1 MDFSNLT
8 FDELLDAIR
17 SDSGYQTAQAKKEQ
31 KKQEQTAA
39 VITEP
44 APTPAEEPSP
54 VTESR
59 EKENISTDD
68 IFISEPAPDYV
79 PVADYYG
86 EAIRFSDPAPDFAP
100 IDNLFT
106 TTDIDT
112 DTETSEPVPVFAPV
126 DEIFATTNIKTA
138 EPVPALPAI
147 DDIFTISDKNSDT
160 ESSKSDCVFATLD
173 ELFPTA
179 STSSKAAEPVQ
190 LNDAQEPKTDDRK
203 NPEPLSSLPNINNLF
218 EIVEETPE
226 EPAVWEAPSFAKSFY
241 VPVALEDEPQDDI
254 PDENSDFLQS
264 LSPDSTKEQ
273 PEPFNLVAEPIEIV
287 QTAEEEEET
296 EPIPTKENY
305 ADLYGFS
312 IDRNSK
318 DLFDFEKETEKP
330 QTNTA
335 TDKTRIIAPPA
346 ASYRPRTSEKT
357 QVISKP
363 ASEVADGKTRPIN
376 YAPVFER
383 PGIVTTSSAYDKTAD
398 LNAMPHILPADEFIG
413 NEPKKFH
420 RTGEI
425 PKIDT
430 QPKPPVVRHDA
441 EDEQMVLPGFFDLE
455 EVVRVSESEVEEE
468 LRRTRS
474 RKVNSFKLEGADIN
488 EPFMNEDVSRE
499 LQKGNT
505 DLKKRRFSRTK
516 TRHRLSDQ
524 RVEFSRPSDG
534 RTVHG
539 FIKNKKLL
547 ALIGTVTGAISALAL
562 IITTAIPFIADK
574 INLRSDGIPATYII
588 SLVFLIVAAAAAM
601 PSCVSGITCFFNGT
615 GRPNVQ
621 TPVIIATV
629 AALIQNIL
637 AITTYN
643 ETVYPLFSLAAVFL
657 LCCCSLG
664 NMLIY
669 KRTMSNFAF
678 LFKQGKE
685 GLYSVRAID
694 NALDAN
700 RVSQNVVMG
709 DAEIRYSGKLKF
721 ATRFISYSLS
731 SNATDDLC
739 AKLIPI
745 SLIASVVIG
754 LIAGF
759 IDKSFMG
766 GVSIFCGALCMGSPV
781 CALIAANL
789 PLLIENKRMNAD
801 GAMITSY
808 AAAYEYESTNAIALD
823 ASDLFPGENCN
834 IHGMKT
840 FNGLRVDD
848 AVLTAASMLIASGG
862 PTSSLFKNVIMEHSE
877 LLLNVEELK
886 YEERLGL
893 SGWIRGRKV
902 LVGNRKLLEN
912 HNIEIPM
919 SVDESKYAR
928 GDRQIIYL
936 ADAGKIAAFFVVS
949 YGRNKKIAEYLRR
962 IESNGINILVRTT
975 DSNINEKFISK
986 CFDIPLNSVK
996 VVSNTAGEVLKNYS
1010 EHVKLREDAK
1020 LIHNG
1025 TATAFLHAVS
1035 SAAKLC
1041 ATAGKISTLQTSCM
1055 AAGLLLTILVM
1066 VFSGPLSLTALSV
1079 CLCQALWMAI
1089 AAILPL
1095 FGRE

>member
-1 MDFSNLT
+1 MDFNNLT

-17 SDSGYQTAQAKKEQ
+17 SDSGYQTAQAKKERD
-31 KKQEQTAA
+31 KIKLTKEAA
-39 VITEP
+39 PEPVEVATEEITLETEYHTEENVPADEP
-44 APTPAEEPSP
+44 EPT
-54 VTESR
+54 T
-59 EKENISTDD
+59 
-68 IFISEPAPDYV
+68 F
-79 PVADYYG
+79 ADYYG
-86 EAIRFSDPAPDFAP
+86 EEFRFTDSAPTFSPIEELFANTDTNDADEEEEPAPVFSP
-100 IDNLFT
+100 ISELFSS
-106 TTDIDT
+106 TDI
-112 DTETSEPVPVFAPV
+112 S
-126 DEIFATTNIKTA
+126 
-138 EPVPALPAI
+138 
-147 DDIFTISDKNSDT
+147 DI
-160 ESSKSDCVFATLD
+160 EEKSDDNHESLS
-173 ELFPTA
+173 ELPDI
-179 STSSKAAEPVQ
+179 KG
-190 LNDAQEPKTDDRK
+190 
-203 NPEPLSSLPNINNLF
+203 LF
-218 EIVEETPE
+218 EIVEDADE
-226 EPAVWEAPSFAKSFY
+226 EPAIWENPASSNSFY
-241 VPVALEDEPQDDI
+241 VPITLEDESPNDGITEPLQIITPDI
-254 PDENSDFLQS
+254 EEEKLITSEPDNQ
-264 LSPDSTKEQ
+264 
-273 PEPFNLVAEPIEIV
+273 PIELIS
-287 QTAEEEEET
+287 TEKEEENESEQTEESPS
-296 EPIPTKENY
+296 EEEDY
-305 ADLYGFS
+305 AYLYGFS
-312 IDRNSK
+312 FDTK
-318 DLFDFEKETEKP
+318 TKALFEIEPENDIQPPPVNYANDKTRVVAPPVPNRTE
-330 QTNTA
+330 A
-335 TDKTRIIAPPA
+335 GEKTRIINEPTPPA
-346 ASYRPRTSEKT
+346 ADS
-357 QVISKP
+357 
-363 ASEVADGKTRPIN
+363 KTRTIN
-376 YAPVFER
+376 YSPLYER
-383 PGIVTTSSAYDKTAD
+383 PGIVTTSSEYDKTAD
-398 LNAMPHILPADEFIG
+398 LNAMPHILPADEFIDK
-413 NEPKKFH
+413 EPKKFH

-425 PKIDT
+425 PKVQS
-430 QPKPPVVRHDA
+430 QPKTPVVRHDT
-441 EDEQMVLPGFFDLE
+441 EDEQMVLPGFFELE

-474 RKVNSFKLEGADIN
+474 RKVNSFKLEGADIDGPVMD
-488 EPFMNEDVSRE
+488 EEVSRE
-499 LQKGNT
+499 LKQGNT
-505 DLKKRRFSRTK
+505 DLKHRRFSRTK
-516 TRHRLSDQ
+516 TRHRLSNH

-534 RTVHG
+534 RAVHG
-539 FIKNKKLL
+539 FISSKKLV
-547 ALIGTVTGAISALAL
+547 ALIGTIVSAVCAIAM
-562 IITTAIPFIADK
+562 IITTAVPFVADK
-574 INLRSDGIPATYII
+574 INSRSAGTPITYIL
-588 SLVFLIVAAAAAM
+588 SLVFLIVAAAAAI
-601 PSCVSGITCFFNGT
+601 PSCVSGITCFFT
-615 GRPNVQ
+615 GAGKPNAQ
-621 TPVIIATV
+621 TPVIIATLV
-629 AALIQNIL
+629 ALIQNII

-643 ETVYPLFSLAAVFL
+643 DTVYPLFSLAAVFL
-657 LCCCSLG
+657 LCCCSVG

-669 KRTMSNFAF
+669 QRTLSNFAF

-731 SNATDDLC
+731 SNSTDDLC
-739 AKLIPI
+739 AKLVPI
-745 SLIASVVIG
+745 SLAVSAVIG
-754 LIAGF
+754 VIAG
-759 IDKSFMG
+759 IMTKSFMG
-766 GVSIFCGALCMGSPV
+766 GITLFSGALCMGSPV

-848 AVLTAASMLIASGG
+848 AVLTAASMLIAAGG

-877 LLLNVEELK
+877 LLLKVEDLK

-893 SGWIRGRKV
+893 SGWIRDRRIF
-902 LVGNRKLLEN
+902 VGNRKLLEN

-1010 EHVKLREDAK
+1010 EHIKPREDAK

-1025 TATAFLHAVS
+1025 TATGFLHAVS
-1035 SAAKLC
+1035 SAGKLC
-1041 ATAGKISTLQTSCM
+1041 ATAGKISALQTSCM
-1055 AAGLLLTILVM
+1055 IAGLLLTLLVM
-1066 VFSGPLSLTALSV
+1066 IFSGPLSLTALSV

>member
-17 SDSGYQTAQAKKEQ
+17 SDSGYQTAHAKKERD
-31 KKQEQTAA
+31 KSESND
-39 VITEP
+39 VINPNPIEAT
-44 APTPAEEPSP
+44 AEEISQD
-54 VTESR
+54 TDYNAA
-59 EKENISTDD
+59 ENTLTD
-68 IFISEPAPDYV
+68 EPEPTTF
-79 PVADYYG
+79 ADYYG
-86 EAIRFSDPAPDFAP
+86 EEFRFEDSAPAFSP
-100 IDNLFT
+100 IDELFAST
-106 TTDIDT
+106 DMNDADEYAEPIPVFSPINELFSNTDI
-112 DTETSEPVPVFAPV
+112 
-126 DEIFATTNIKTA
+126 
-138 EPVPALPAI
+138 
-147 DDIFTISDKNSDT
+147 SDT
-160 ESSKSDCVFATLD
+160 E
-173 ELFPTA
+173 E
-179 STSSKAAEPVQ
+179 KA
-190 LNDAQEPKTDDRK
+190 NDNR
-203 NPEPLSSLPNINNLF
+203 EPLSELPDINGLF
-218 EIVEETPE
+218 EIVEDADE
-226 EPAVWEAPSFAKSFY
+226 EPAIWENPTSSNSFY
-241 VPVALEDEPQDDI
+241 VPITLEDESQSDSVTEPLHTLSLDSTEDQLTYSEPDNQPIELVNSDTE
-254 PDENSDFLQS
+254 DEN
-264 LSPDSTKEQ
+264 E
-273 PEPFNLVAEPIEIV
+273 PEL
-287 QTAEEEEET
+287 TEESRSQEED
-296 EPIPTKENY
+296 Y
-305 ADLYGFS
+305 AYLYGFS
-312 IDRNSK
+312 IDTKSK
-318 DLFDFEKETEKP
+318 ALFEIEPENDIQPPPVNYANDKTRVVPPPVSFRPETSE
-330 QTNTA
+330 
-335 TDKTRIIAPPA
+335 KTRIINEPA
-346 ASYRPRTSEKT
+346 AQT
-357 QVISKP
+357 V
-363 ASEVADGKTRPIN
+363 DDKTRTVN
-376 YAPVFER
+376 YSPLYER

-398 LNAMPHILPADEFIG
+398 LNAMPHILPADEFID

-425 PKIDT
+425 PKVQS
-430 QPKPPVVRHDA
+430 QPKTPVVRHDT
-441 EDEQMVLPGFFDLE
+441 EDEQMVLPGFFELE

-474 RKVNSFKLEGADIN
+474 RKVNSFKLEGADIDGPVMD
-488 EPFMNEDVSRE
+488 EEVSRE
-499 LQKGNT
+499 LKQGNT
-505 DLKKRRFSRTK
+505 DLKSRRFSRTK
-516 TRHRLSDQ
+516 TRHRLSNH

-534 RTVHG
+534 RAVHS
-539 FIKNKKLL
+539 FIKNKKLV
-547 ALIGTVTGAISALAL
+547 ALIGTVISAVCAL
-562 IITTAIPFIADK
+562 VMIITTAVPFIADK
-574 INLRSDGIPATYII
+574 INSRSADTPITYIL
-588 SLVFLIVAAAAAM
+588 SLVFLIVAAAAAI
-601 PSCVSGITCFFNGT
+601 PSCVSGITCFFT
-615 GRPNVQ
+615 GAGKPNAQ
-621 TPVIIATV
+621 TPVIIATLV
-629 AALIQNIL
+629 ALIQNVL
-637 AITTYN
+637 AITTYS

-669 KRTMSNFAF
+669 QRTLSNFAF

-721 ATRFISYSLS
+721 ATRFISYSFS
-731 SNATDDLC
+731 SNSTDDLC
-739 AKLIPI
+739 AKLVPI
-745 SLIASVVIG
+745 SLAVSAVIG
-754 LIAGF
+754 LIAG
-759 IDKSFMG
+759 IMTRSFMG
-766 GVSIFCGALCMGSPV
+766 GITLFCGALCMGSPV

-848 AVLTAASMLIASGG
+848 AVLTAASMLIAAGG
-862 PTSSLFKNVIMEHSE
+862 PTSSLFRNVIMEHSE
-877 LLLNVEELK
+877 LLLKVEDLK

-893 SGWIRGRKV
+893 SGWIRDRRIF
-902 LVGNRKLLEN
+902 VGNRKLLEN

-1010 EHVKLREDAK
+1010 EHIKPREDAK

-1025 TATAFLHAVS
+1025 TATGFLHAVS
-1035 SAAKLC
+1035 SAGKLC
-1041 ATAGKISTLQTSCM
+1041 ATAGKISALQTSCM
-1055 AAGLLLTILVM
+1055 IAGLLLTLLVM
-1066 VFSGPLSLTALSV
+1066 IFSGPLSLTALSV

>member
-1 MDFSNLT
+1 MDFNNLT

-17 SDSGYQTAQAKKEQ
+17 SDSGYQTAQAAKE
-31 KKQEQTAA
+31 EHN
-39 VITEP
+39 
-44 APTPAEEPSP
+44 
-54 VTESR
+54 
-59 EKENISTDD
+59 ENIQNSATIPEPDTDTQED
-68 IFISEPAPDYV
+68 TPIIEAEPDYA
-79 PVADYYG
+79 PFADYYG
-86 EAIRFSDPAPDFAP
+86 EEIRFNKSDS
-100 IDNLFT
+100 IDELFQSAEN
-106 TTDIDT
+106 IE
-112 DTETSEPVPVFAPV
+112 DTEPDVSVPVFAP
-126 DEIFATTNIKTA
+126 IN
-138 EPVPALPAI
+138 
-147 DDIFTISDKNSDT
+147 
-160 ESSKSDCVFATLD
+160 
-173 ELFPTA
+173 ELFPLTDISENA
-179 STSSKAAEPVQ
+179 ESDVSVPMFDAVDEFFSSTSSNVNADTQVYAAE
-190 LNDAQEPKTDDRK
+190 KTEGKDFGSS
-203 NPEPLSSLPNINNLF
+203 EALSSLPDINSLF
-218 EIVEETPE
+218 EIVEDDTE
-226 EPAVWEAPSFAKSFY
+226 EPAVWEAPSTPDSFY
-241 VPVALEDEPQDDI
+241 VPVALEEENDI
-254 PDENSDFLQS
+254 PAETVESPQHLS
-264 LSPDSTKEQ
+264 LDSMEDSA
-273 PEPFNLVAEPIEIV
+273 EAVAEPIEIV
-287 QTAEEEEET
+287 REEEAV
-296 EPIPTKENY
+296 EPANEPSDSKEDYNY
-305 ADLYGFS
+305 LYGFS
-312 IDRNSK
+312 FDSGTK
-318 DLFDFEKETEKP
+318 ALFDIEEEKDIQP
-330 QTNTA
+330 PPLNRA
-335 TDKTRIIAPPA
+335 NDKTRIVPPA
-346 ASYRPRTSEKT
+346 LPHQPE
-357 QVISKP
+357 
-363 ASEVADGKTRPIN
+363 ADGKTRVIGKADAEVTDDKTRTVS
-376 YAPVFER
+376 YSPVFER

-425 PKIDT
+425 PKVQS
-430 QPKPPVVRHDA
+430 QPKTPVVRHDT
-441 EDEQMVLPGFFDLE
+441 EDEQMVLPGFFELE

-474 RKVNSFKLEGADIN
+474 RKVGSFKLEGADIE
-488 EPFMNEDVSRE
+488 EPFMDEDVSRE
-499 LQKGNT
+499 LQNGNT
-505 DLKKRRFSRTK
+505 DIKKRRFSRTK
-516 TRHRLSDQ
+516 TRHRLSNH

-534 RTVHG
+534 RAVHA
-539 FIKNKKLL
+539 FIKNKKLT
-547 ALIGTVTGAISALAL
+547 ALIGTVISAVCALVL

-574 INLRSDGIPATYII
+574 INMRSADIPTTYIL
-588 SLVFLIVAAAAAM
+588 SLVFLIVAAAAAI

-615 GRPNVQ
+615 GKPNAQ

-637 AITTYN
+637 AITTYS

-657 LCCCSLG
+657 LCCCCVG

-669 KRTMSNFAF
+669 QRTLSNFAF
-678 LFKQGKE
+678 LYKQGKE

-694 NALDAN
+694 NAIDAN

-731 SNATDDLC
+731 SNSTDDLC
-739 AKLIPI
+739 AKLVPI
-745 SLIASVVIG
+745 SLIAAAVIG
-754 LIAGF
+754 LIVG
-759 IDKSFMG
+759 IISKSFMG
-766 GVSIFCGALCMGSPV
+766 GISLFCGALCMGSPV

-848 AVLTAASMLIASGG
+848 AVLTAASMLIAAGG

-877 LLLNVEELK
+877 LLLKVEDLK

-893 SGWIRGRKV
+893 SGWIRDRRIF
-902 LVGNRKLLEN
+902 VGNRKLLEN

-928 GDRQIIYL
+928 GNRQIIYL

-962 IESNGINILVRTT
+962 IENNGINILVRTT

-1010 EHVKLREDAK
+1010 EHVKPREDAK

-1025 TATAFLHAVS
+1025 TATGFLHAVS
-1035 SAAKLC
+1035 SAGRLC

-1055 AAGLLLTILVM
+1055 AAGLLLTLLVII
-1066 VFSGPLSLTALSV
+1066 FSGPLSLTALSV